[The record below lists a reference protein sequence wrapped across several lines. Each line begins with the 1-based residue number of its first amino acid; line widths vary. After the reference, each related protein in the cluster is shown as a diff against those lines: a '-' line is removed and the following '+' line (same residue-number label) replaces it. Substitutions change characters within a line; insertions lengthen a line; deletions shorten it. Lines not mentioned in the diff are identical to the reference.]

1 MAGRHQ
7 VTIFTLNE
15 ATQLSLIR
23 ESAFKEMR
31 DCRFITTNPKMAI
44 L

>member
-1 MAGRHQ
+1 MAGRRQ
-7 VTIFTLNE
+7 VTIFSLNE

-23 ESAFKEMR
+23 ESAFEEMR
-31 DCRFITTNPKMAI
+31 DCRSIATNPRMAI